1 MVTSYPADYGFGCQS
16 PTINDAQEEFRMPK
30 TLRVLI
36 TGAAR
41 GIGRSTAQVL
51 ANRGHSV
58 VATDVAPLTGSEGI
72 QAHVLDV
79 TSDESVARCLEEV
92 GPLDAIVNNAGITTG
107 GGPVE
112 GYPLDR
118 FRRMFETNTVGALR
132 MVQAVL
138 PAWRKRRSGVI
149 VNVSSVN
156 GRVASPL
163 RAAYSASK
171 FALEALTES
180 LHLEVRHFGI
190 RCVLIEPGDIDTG
203 IKAMEPHKGPAD
215 YAGLWE
221 QLAGADTRMSGPSG
235 RTAPEV
241 VGLAIARAIEEP
253 ATPLRVPVGPDAE
266 MILGLRRRLE
276 DQAFED
282 AMRKA
287 VGLTW

>member
-1 MVTSYPADYGFGCQS
+1 MS
-16 PTINDAQEEFRMPK
+16 K
-30 TLRVLI
+30 TLRVLV

-41 GIGRSTAQVL
+41 GIGMATAQVL
-51 ANRGHSV
+51 AKRGHSV
-58 VATDVAPLTGSEGI
+58 VATDVSALSGSEGI

-79 TSDESVARCLEEV
+79 TSDDSVARCLEEV
-92 GPLDAIVNNAGITTG
+92 GPLDAIVNNAAAIAG

-118 FRRMFETNTVGALR
+118 IREMFETNTLGPLR
-132 MVQAVL
+132 MIQAVL
-138 PAWRKRRSGVI
+138 PAWRKRGSGVI

-156 GRVASPL
+156 GRVSSPL

-190 RCVLIEPGDIDTG
+190 RSVLIEPGTIAPG
-203 IKAMEPHKGPAD
+203 MKASEPHKGPAD

-221 QLAGADTRMSGPSG
+221 QWAGADTKMTGPSG

-241 VGLAIARAIEEP
+241 VALAIASAIEDP
-253 ATPLRVPVGPDAE
+253 ATSFRVPVGPDAE
-266 MILGLRRRLE
+266 TILGLRKSLD

-287 VGLTW
+287 VALAW

>member
-1 MVTSYPADYGFGCQS
+1 MSKA
-16 PTINDAQEEFRMPK
+16 
-30 TLRVLI
+30 LRVLI

-41 GIGRSTAQVL
+41 GIGMATAQVL

-58 VATDVAPLTGSEGI
+58 VATDISALSGLEGI

-79 TSDESVARCLEEV
+79 TSDDSVARCLKEV
-92 GPLDAIVNNAGITTG
+92 GPLDAIVNNAAIFLG

-112 GYPLDR
+112 GYPLDG
-118 FRRMFETNTVGALR
+118 FRQMFETNTLGALR
-132 MVQAVL
+132 VIQAVL
-138 PAWRKRRSGVI
+138 PAWRKRGSGVI

-156 GRVASPL
+156 GRVSSPL
-163 RAAYSASK
+163 GAAYSASK

-190 RCVLIEPGDIDTG
+190 RSVLIEPGNIAPG
-203 IKAMEPHKGPAD
+203 MKASEPHKGPAD

-221 QLAGADTRMSGPSG
+221 QWAGADTKMTGPSG
-235 RTAPEV
+235 PQGPEV
-241 VGLAIARAIEEP
+241 VAFAIASAIEDP
-253 ATPLRVPVGPDAE
+253 ATPLRVPVGQDAE
-266 MILGLRRRLE
+266 MILGLRRSLD

>member
-1 MVTSYPADYGFGCQS
+1 MSKA
-16 PTINDAQEEFRMPK
+16 
-30 TLRVLI
+30 LRVLI

-41 GIGRSTAQVL
+41 GIGMATAQLL
-51 ANRGHSV
+51 ANRGHWV
-58 VATDVAPLTGSEGI
+58 VATDISALSGLEGI
-72 QAHVLDV
+72 RAHVLDV
-79 TSDESVARCLEEV
+79 TSDDSVARCLKEV

-118 FRRMFETNTVGALR
+118 FRQMFETNTLGALR
-132 MVQAVL
+132 VIQAVL
-138 PAWRKRRSGVI
+138 PAWRKRGWGVI

-156 GRVASPL
+156 GRVSSPL

-190 RCVLIEPGDIDTG
+190 RSVLIEPGATATG
-203 IKAMEPHKGPAD
+203 IKPSQTHQGPAE

-221 QLAGADTRMSGPSG
+221 QCAGADSKTTGPSG
-235 RTAPEV
+235 PPVPEV
-241 VGLAIARAIEEP
+241 VPIGIPNAKEDP
-253 ATPLRVPVGPDAE
+253 ATALPLPVGQDAQ
-266 MILGLRRRLE
+266 MILGLRRSLD

-287 VGLTW
+287 VGFTW

>member
-1 MVTSYPADYGFGCQS
+1 MSKA
-16 PTINDAQEEFRMPK
+16 
-30 TLRVLI
+30 LRVLV
-36 TGAAR
+36 TGAA
-41 GIGRSTAQVL
+41 GAIGMATVQVL

-58 VATDVAPLTGSEGI
+58 VATDVSALSGSEGI

-79 TSDESVARCLEEV
+79 TSDDSVARCLKEV
-92 GPLDAIVNNAGITTG
+92 GPLDAIVNSAGISG

-112 GYPLDR
+112 DYPLDR
-118 FRRMFETNTVGALR
+118 IRQMFETNTLGALR
-132 MVQAVL
+132 VIQAVL
-138 PAWRKRRSGVI
+138 PSWRKRGWGVI

-156 GRVASPL
+156 GRVSSPL

-190 RCVLIEPGDIDTG
+190 RSVLIEPGTIAPG
-203 IKAMEPHKGPAD
+203 MKASEPHRGPPD

-221 QLAGADTRMSGPSG
+221 QWAGADTKMAGPSG
-235 RTAPEV
+235 RPGPEIV
-241 VGLAIARAIEEP
+241 AFAIASAIEDP
-253 ATPLRVPVGPDAE
+253 ATPFRVPVGKDAE
-266 MILGLRRRLE
+266 MILSMRRSLD

>member
-1 MVTSYPADYGFGCQS
+1 MSKA
-16 PTINDAQEEFRMPK
+16 
-30 TLRVLI
+30 LRVLI

-41 GIGRSTAQVL
+41 GIGMATAQVL

-58 VATDVAPLTGSEGI
+58 VATDISALSGLEGI

-79 TSDESVARCLEEV
+79 TSDDSVARCLEEV
-92 GPLDAIVNNAGITTG
+92 GPLDAIVNNAAIFLG

-118 FRRMFETNTVGALR
+118 FRQTFETNTLGALR
-132 MVQAVL
+132 VIQAVL
-138 PAWRKRRSGVI
+138 PAWRKRGSGVI

-156 GRVASPL
+156 GRVSSPL

-190 RCVLIEPGDIDTG
+190 RSVLIEPGAIATG
-203 IKAMEPHKGPAD
+203 IKPIEPHKGPAE

-221 QLAGADTRMSGPSG
+221 QCAGADAKTTGPSG
-235 RTAPEV
+235 PPGPEV
-241 VGLAIARAIEEP
+241 VASAIARAIEDP
-253 ATPLRVPVGPDAE
+253 ATPFRVPVGQDAE
-266 MILGLRRRLE
+266 MILGLRRSLD